1 MEKCTFCIQR
11 IRMAKDNAKDDG
23 RRRVLDGEI
32 VPACVQSCPTEAMSF
47 GDSNDPDSKVS
58 QVMNSPRGY
67 KVLEEL
73 NTVPSIVYL
82 KKVHDDV

>member
-1 MEKCTFCIQR
+1 M
-11 IRMAKDNAKDDG
+11 
-23 RRRVLDGEI
+23 V
-32 VPACVQSCPTEAMSF
+32 F

-73 NTVPSIVYL
+73 NTAPSIIYL
-82 KKVHDDV
+82 KKVRDDV